1 MTLTR
6 LVLTF
11 AFTGIVANLYMKSRR
26 GTGLL
31 SGSAAGATTG
41 AMPAPDDQPS
51 SVASPRADAPA
62 STSASTSAT
71 PAAMMSGTESP
82 NAAERLQAKGVA
94 QTTGDS
100 RADNQFQSTSQDSP
114 YASSPGL
121 PDFTRGA

>member
-11 AFTGIVANLYMKSRR
+11 AFTGIVASLYMKSRR

-31 SGSAAGATTG
+31 SGSSAGATG

-51 SVASPRADAPA
+51 YAVGSGTNAP
-62 STSASTSAT
+62 ASTSAT
-71 PAAMMSGTESP
+71 PAATTSGTESP
-82 NAAERLQAKGVA
+82 NAAERLQAQGVA

>member
-11 AFTGIVANLYMKSRR
+11 AFTGIVASLYMKSRR

-31 SGSAAGATTG
+31 ASSSAGATTG

-51 SVASPRADAPA
+51 SAAGLGTDAP
-62 STSASTSAT
+62 ASTSAT
-71 PAAMMSGTESP
+71 PAATTSGTESP
-82 NAAERLQAKGVA
+82 NTAERLQAQGVA

-121 PDFTRGA
+121 PDFGT

>member
-31 SGSAAGATTG
+31 SSPSVGSTTG
-41 AMPAPDDQPS
+41 AMAAPDDQPS
-51 SVASPRADAPA
+51 SVAGPRANAP
-62 STSASTSAT
+62 ASTSAT
-71 PAAMMSGTESP
+71 PAATTSGTESP
-82 NAAERLQAKGVA
+82 NAAERLQAQGVA

-114 YASSPGL
+114 YASSLGL

>member
-31 SGSAAGATTG
+31 SGSSAGATTG

-51 SVASPRADAPA
+51 SVASQRADAPA
-62 STSASTSAT
+62 STSAT
-71 PAAMMSGTESP
+71 PAAMTSGTESP
-82 NAAERLQAKGVA
+82 NAAERLQAQGVA
-94 QTTGDS
+94 RTTGDS

>member
-31 SGSAAGATTG
+31 SGSSAGAPTG

-51 SVASPRADAPA
+51 SVASQRAYPP
-62 STSASTSAT
+62 ASTSAT
-71 PAAMMSGTESP
+71 PAATTSGTESP
-82 NAAERLQAKGVA
+82 NAAERLQAQGVA
-94 QTTGDS
+94 QTTGDG

>member
-26 GTGLL
+26 GTGVM
-31 SGSAAGATTG
+31 SSPSAG

-51 SVASPRADAPA
+51 SAVPA
-62 STSASTSAT
+62 NATAT
-71 PAAMMSGTESP
+71 PAATTAGTESP
-82 NAAERLQAKGVA
+82 NAAERLQAQGVA
-94 QTTGDS
+94 RATGEGRPD
-100 RADNQFQSTSQDSP
+100 DQFQSTSQDSP

>member
-11 AFTGIVANLYMKSRR
+11 AFTGFVANLYMKSRR

-31 SGSAAGATTG
+31 SGPSAGATTG

-51 SVASPRADAPA
+51 SAVGSGTGAPA
-62 STSASTSAT
+62 STTAT
-71 PAAMMSGTESP
+71 PASTTAGAESP
-82 NAAERLQAKGVA
+82 NAAERLQAQGVA
-94 QTTGDS
+94 QTTGEGQ
-100 RADNQFQSTSQDSP
+100 ADDLFRSTSQDSP
-114 YASSPGL
+114 YAREPGL